1 MFACF
6 LCRFEPLDWVV
17 ASVVPLGCACTN
29 FLQCTKGPAKR
40 ISLPS
45 FRNRGLELVN
55 SSQERMDRAKVRHAL
70 PGRRICQTRGL
81 EPTRQRGCVDD
92 GAMAREVRRRQ
103 LCANADSKR
112 ANPKPR
118 TGACDFRG
126 LAGTSKTPISGP
138 GRAWPGSASASKWR
152 RPMKTPV
159 DGPPLRSQ
167 GPRISGHQLRES
179 SRRAINF
186 GPPGG
191 GGDKR
196 NRGGASR
203 RARAATAATR
213 QRERGA
219 AKRAR
224 GSSGKSGPTVITPQG
239 AIPRGVQVQAQA
251 LLAGVAIEAFWRG
264 PYGATKRMRGAQVSR
279 AGFPTGAVGGAPYGL
294 RNLRRV
300 SRYRVRAASL
310 RRLAGLLLGLWG
322 RET

>member
-213 QRERGA
+213 QRERGTRNARGA
-219 AKRAR
+219 AAARATPRLSRPRAR
-224 GSSGKSGPTVITPQG
+224 FPG
-239 AIPRGVQVQAQA
+239 AFR
-251 LLAGVAIEAFWRG
+251 FRR
-264 PYGATKRMRGAQVSR
+264 KRCSR
-279 AGFPTGAVGGAPYGL
+279 ALPLKPFGGAPMGP
-294 RNLRRV
+294 RN
-300 SRYRVRAASL
+300 A
-310 RRLAGLLLGLWG
+310 
-322 RET
+322 